1 MKKLLFI
8 ITICI
13 LLIGCSNGKITGI
26 NNNMSNSDP
35 VTWLTIDGNK
45 YFYTTTYDSM
55 DETTLVDTGNVTDEE
70 DGIQLGL
77 KIYNSNVFEDC
88 YFIKSKDYENVW
100 REYKLRD

>member
-8 ITICI
+8 ISVCI
-13 LLIGCSNGKITGI
+13 LLIGCSNDKVTSS

-35 VTWLTIDGNK
+35 VTWLTIDGKK
-45 YFYTTTYDSM
+45 YSYTTTYESM
-55 DETTLVDTGNVTDEE
+55 DETTLIDTGDVTDSE

-77 KIYNSNVFEDC
+77 KIYKSNVFEDR
-88 YFIKSKDYENVW
+88 YFIKSQDYETAW

>member
-8 ITICI
+8 ISVCF
-13 LLIGCSNGKITGI
+13 LLLGCSNTKATS
-26 NNNMSNSDP
+26 NNNLSNSDP

-45 YFYTTTYDSM
+45 YFYTTTYDQM
-55 DETTLVDTGNVTDEE
+55 DETTLVDTGNVTDTE

-77 KIYNSNVFEDC
+77 KIYKSNVFEDR
-88 YFIKSKDYENVW
+88 YFIKSQDYENVW

>member
-8 ITICI
+8 ISVFF
-13 LLIGCSNGKITGI
+13 LLLGCSNDKVTS

-35 VTWLTIDGNK
+35 VTWLTIGGNK
-45 YFYTTTYDSM
+45 YYYTTTYDSM

-77 KIYNSNVFEDC
+77 KIYKSTVFEDR
-88 YFIKSKDYENVW
+88 YFIKSQDYEKAW

>member
-8 ITICI
+8 ISVFF
-13 LLIGCSNGKITGI
+13 LLIGCSNSKVTGS

-35 VTWLTIDGNK
+35 VTWLTIDGSK
-45 YFYTTTYDSM
+45 YYYTTTYDSM
-55 DETTLVDTGNVTDEE
+55 DETTLIDTGDVTDSE

-77 KIYNSNVFEDC
+77 KIYKSNVFEDR
-88 YFIKSKDYENVW
+88 YFIKSQDYENVW

>member
-8 ITICI
+8 ISVCF
-13 LLIGCSNGKITGI
+13 LFIGCSND
-26 NNNMSNSDP
+26 NVNSSNHLSNSDP

-55 DETTLVDTGNVTDEE
+55 DETTLVDTGNVTDSE
-70 DGIQLGL
+70 DGIQPGL
-77 KIYNSNVFEDC
+77 NIYKSNLFEDR
-88 YFIKSKDYENVW
+88 YFITSQDYETAW

>member
-8 ITICI
+8 ISVFF
-13 LLIGCSNGKITGI
+13 LLLGCSNDKVTS

-45 YFYTTTYDSM
+45 YYYTTTYDSM

-77 KIYNSNVFEDC
+77 KIYKSNVFEER
-88 YFIKSKDYENVW
+88 YFIKSQDYENAW

>member
-8 ITICI
+8 ISVFF
-13 LLIGCSNGKITGI
+13 LLLRCSNDKVTS

-45 YFYTTTYDSM
+45 YYYTTTYDSM

-77 KIYNSNVFEDC
+77 KIYKSNVFEER
-88 YFIKSKDYENVW
+88 YFIKSQDYENAW

>member
-1 MKKLLFI
+1 MKKLVFI
-8 ITICI
+8 IFVFF
-13 LLIGCSNGKITGI
+13 LLLGCSNDKVTS

-45 YFYTTTYDSM
+45 YYYTTTYDSM
-55 DETTLVDTGNVTDEE
+55 DETTLVDTGDVTDSE

-77 KIYNSNVFEDC
+77 KIYRSNVFEDR
-88 YFIKSKDYENVW
+88 YFIKSQDYETAW